1 MSKFLTFAVLA
12 FTLLFSAPSYSRPP
26 AMMLGGDVGLAFPT
40 GDFGDA
46 AKTGFGLN
54 GAFTY
59 FLQPDLAL
67 TGILGYWSFGA
78 NISGGGYEISWSIM
92 PLNAGIQYRFQ
103 ASGWHPYIGAE
114 TFLFFSSASVKYLG
128 YSSSSS
134 DTDFGFTPLVGGAFK
149 IAPNLEFRATAK
161 YVIIFTSGSS
171 TTYFSLLG
179 GIHFILP

>member
-1 MSKFLTFAVLA
+1 MSKFFALVIIA
-12 FTLLFSAPSYSRPP
+12 FTLLSSTPSYSRGPST
-26 AMMLGGDVGLAFPT
+26 MLGGDVGLAFPT

-54 GAFTY
+54 GVFTY

-78 NISGGGYEISWSIM
+78 KTSGAGYDVSWSIM

-103 ASGWHPYIGAE
+103 ASGWHPFIGAE

-128 YSSSSS
+128 YSSSESN
-134 DTDFGFTPLVGGAFK
+134 TDFGFTPLVGGAFK
-149 IAPNLEFRATAK
+149 ISPNLEFRATAK
-161 YVIIFTSGSS
+161 YVIIFTSGSN

-179 GIHFILP
+179 GFHFILQ

>member
-1 MSKFLTFAVLA
+1 MSKFLTLAVLA
-12 FTLLFSAPSYSRPP
+12 FTLLFSAPSYSRGP

-78 NISGGGYEISWSIM
+78 KVSGGGYEISWSII

-114 TFLFFSSASVKYLG
+114 TFLFFSSASVTYLG

-161 YVIIFTSGSS
+161 YVIIFTSGSN